1 MPSILQAFSD
11 PVRLEIV
18 RQLDEAGEKACGK
31 FELDMPKSSLS
42 HHFRILRESGVIE
55 SEGRGTI
62 LMNRLRREAL
72 DAKFPGL
79 IASVLAGVHREH
91 RVLRRRETRSS
102 TRPIR
107 RLELRSEDGRL
118 LLDSSN
124 TVVKK

>member
-1 MPSILQAFSD
+1 VSTEKTRSNPRNKKGDELSLPSILQAFSD

-31 FELDMPKSSLS
+31 FGLDMPKSSLS

-72 DAKFPGL
+72 DARFPGL
-79 IASVLAGVHREH
+79 VASVLAGVHREH
-91 RVLRRRETRSS
+91 CASRRRAQ
-102 TRPIR
+102 
-107 RLELRSEDGRL
+107 
-118 LLDSSN
+118 
-124 TVVKK
+124 

>member
-1 MPSILQAFSD
+1 MGTETKRPTPRRQKQDELSLPSILQAFSD

-62 LMNRLRREAL
+62 
-72 DAKFPGL
+72 
-79 IASVLAGVHREH
+79 
-91 RVLRRRETRSS
+91 
-102 TRPIR
+102 
-107 RLELRSEDGRL
+107 
-118 LLDSSN
+118 
-124 TVVKK
+124 